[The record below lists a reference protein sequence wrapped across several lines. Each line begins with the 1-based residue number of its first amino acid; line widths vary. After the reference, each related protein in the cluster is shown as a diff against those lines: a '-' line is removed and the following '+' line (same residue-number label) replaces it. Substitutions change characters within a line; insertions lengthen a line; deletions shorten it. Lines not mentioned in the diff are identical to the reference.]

1 MNHFAQ
7 YSVISPISL
16 LIIYVCIL
24 NIMFFEFSAP
34 ISAAEDPV
42 LHTVQTVG
50 RLSNKAARRVYTNVS
65 TQLRSL
71 NMQDVK
77 EYVTSLIAVLQL
89 TQLLH
94 YFDQKTEKETPKSDS
109 KSVTEEESKE
119 KQESSE
125 KQ

>member
-1 MNHFAQ
+1 
-7 YSVISPISL
+7 
-16 LIIYVCIL
+16 
-24 NIMFFEFSAP
+24 MFSSSAP
-34 ISAAEDPV
+34 ISASEDPV

-71 NMQDVK
+71 NVQDVK
-77 EYVTSLIAVLQL
+77 EYVASLIAVLQL

-94 YFDQKTEKETPKSDS
+94 YFDQKPETETPKIEE
-109 KSVTEEESKE
+109 KPATEEESKE